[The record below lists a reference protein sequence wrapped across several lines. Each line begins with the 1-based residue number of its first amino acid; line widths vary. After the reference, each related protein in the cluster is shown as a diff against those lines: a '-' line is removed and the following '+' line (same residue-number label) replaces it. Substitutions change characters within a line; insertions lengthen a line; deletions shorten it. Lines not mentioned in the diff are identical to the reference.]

1 MSRSRKFLW
10 IIIISALLAGS
21 FSVPITRAIADTASE
36 ISERTAQIQELQRQI
51 DQYQQQI
58 NSYHGQAQT
67 LQGEISN
74 LTAQINQINLE
85 LRSLALSISNTNLQI
100 NDTQA
105 KIAEAERKIG
115 KGQESLG
122 QYLRIIYQNDQESL
136 TSILIKNDTLS
147 DFFNELN
154 SVKTIQDELKVA
166 INNLTEFKTDLEQ
179 KKQDLEDR
187 KTELARQQTL
197 TTIEK
202 RSADQIKAKKD
213 RLLKDTRGQESRYQE
228 LVKKNQRDI
237 EAIRA
242 QISYLLQYG
251 ISAEEAVKY
260 GQLAAIGAGIRPAF
274 LLAEL
279 EQESALGA
287 NVGKCYIVN
296 MTSGAT
302 RRVTNGQIYTKG
314 IHPTRDLP
322 LFLSITAE
330 LSKDPFQTP
339 ISCGQ
344 GWGGAM
350 GAAQF
355 IPSTWMGYRDEVSR
369 ITGRRPANPWNM
381 EDAFVAAA
389 SKLARD
395 GASSQTRAG
404 EIAASK
410 RYYCGSANSTSSAC
424 VNYANSVQRLAAEI
438 EKNL

>member
-1 MSRSRKFLW
+1 MLNSRKIFSG
-10 IIIISALLAGS
+10 IFMSALMASCFVLPAS
-21 FSVPITRAIADTASE
+21 ADNTTE
-36 ISERTAQIQELQRQI
+36 ISSKNAQIQELQQQI
-51 DQYQQQI
+51 DQYQQEI
-58 NSYHGQAQT
+58 NNYHGQAQT
-67 LQGEISN
+67 LQGEVNN
-74 LTAQINQINLE
+74 LNAQINQIALE
-85 LRSLALSISNTNLQI
+85 LRSLNLSIGNTNLQI

-105 KIAEAERKIG
+105 KISEAQGKIG
-115 KGQESLG
+115 KDQDSLG
-122 QYLRIIYQNDQESL
+122 QYIRLIYQNDQESL

-279 EQESALGA
+279 VQESALGA

-296 MTSGAT
+296 MT
-302 RRVTNGQIYTKG
+302 
-314 IHPTRDLP
+314 
-322 LFLSITAE
+322 
-330 LSKDPFQTP
+330 
-339 ISCGQ
+339 
-344 GWGGAM
+344 
-350 GAAQF
+350 
-355 IPSTWMGYRDEVSR
+355 
-369 ITGRRPANPWNM
+369 
-381 EDAFVAAA
+381 
-389 SKLARD
+389 
-395 GASSQTRAG
+395 
-404 EIAASK
+404 
-410 RYYCGSANSTSSAC
+410 
-424 VNYANSVQRLAAEI
+424 
-438 EKNL
+438 